1 LKPNRARLLAL
12 MEILYV
18 LREGPMIRNKL
29 SHVCNLNFQRLV
41 EMLDHL
47 EKMGLVSRIEMQG
60 GHDLYSLS
68 PDGLKVSMN
77 YQWINA
83 MVIGDAP
90 APESMPEPQAS
101 AGNG

>member
-1 LKPNRARLLAL
+1 MELLHALRDGPLIPNR
-12 MEILYV
+12 
-18 LREGPMIRNKL
+18 L
-29 SHVCNLNFQRLV
+29 SQLCNMNYQRMK

-47 EKMGLVSRIEMQG
+47 ENKGLITRTVQEGHEMYG
-60 GHDLYSLS
+60 LT

-90 APESMPEPQAS
+90 GADELVKR
-101 AGNG
+101 